1 MVSSTT
7 LFWDT
12 RCRGAGARSCP
23 AGAPLNIPAKLPGFI
38 GRLHRKFGVL
48 GKWHSRQPGARR
60 GSPPNAAGRLEAR
73 VTDTAG
79 SHPPPAVPGRKS
91 LLPGRRG
98 SAVPALI
105 GVGLAFLQRLNP
117 FVVVGVGWIHG
128 VKMPAN
134 LPGCPG
140 RGYAIYRG
148 SASCTTVL
156 KSFPSLT
163 WEPDSTTNSPLTYCD
178 STCTSVPARIR

>member
-1 MVSSTT
+1 MSRYGAVAVPHALSHCPTVKYGVSPIA
-7 LFWDT
+7 LPG
-12 RCRGAGARSCP
+12 GAAGGCPGMSDRRIAVVRPLSRSHRP
-23 AGAPLNIPAKLPGFI
+23 AGIPVTLLTDAPRYQA
-38 GRLHRKFGVL
+38 V
-48 GKWHSRQPGARR
+48 
-60 GSPPNAAGRLEAR
+60 PP
-73 VTDTAG
+73 
-79 SHPPPAVPGRKS
+79 VPGRKS